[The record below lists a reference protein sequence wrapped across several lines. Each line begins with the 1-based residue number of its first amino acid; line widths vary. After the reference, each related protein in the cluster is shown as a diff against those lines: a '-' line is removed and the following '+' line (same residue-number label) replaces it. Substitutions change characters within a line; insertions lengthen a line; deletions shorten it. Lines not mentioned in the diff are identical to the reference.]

1 MLGVGGPCG
10 DGTGGAVAA
19 DDRVAGPLAPLRP
32 AAISAPTRVPM
43 VAGVPEVPAGGPPA
57 FDGFEVVLEC
67 FGMLVGERNSVPAVE
82 EQARARS
89 AVRDLLRRR
98 LPNLVFLRRSPP
110 APAHR
115 GQTETDGELRVR
127 LMKDREPET
136 ARWADSF

>member
-98 LPNLVFLRRSPP
+98 LPNLVFPVVARLDRAAVACVCSV
-110 APAHR
+110 AV
-115 GQTETDGELRVR
+115 GYDVVIRV
-127 LMKDREPET
+127 
-136 ARWADSF
+136 